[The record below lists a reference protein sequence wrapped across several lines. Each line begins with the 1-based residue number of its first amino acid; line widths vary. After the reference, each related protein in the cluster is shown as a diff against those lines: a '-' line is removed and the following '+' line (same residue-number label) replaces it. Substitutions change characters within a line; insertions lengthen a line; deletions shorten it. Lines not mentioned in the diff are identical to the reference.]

1 MEILRERL
9 ASAKATLMQM
19 RQEAIDN
26 GASSEATRLSGK
38 IDGVNL
44 ALSYLR
50 EESSL

>member
-1 MEILRERL
+1 METLQERL
-9 ASAKATLMQM
+9 LSAKVTLMQM
-19 RQEAIDN
+19 RKDAIES

-50 EESSL
+50 EAM